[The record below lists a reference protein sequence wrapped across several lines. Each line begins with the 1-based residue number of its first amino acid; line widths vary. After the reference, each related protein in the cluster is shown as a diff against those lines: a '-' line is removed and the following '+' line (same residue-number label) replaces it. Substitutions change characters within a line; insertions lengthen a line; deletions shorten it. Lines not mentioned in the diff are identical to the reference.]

1 MRSPAPSRPESPP
14 EPCPAPRPARRP
26 VAAMARWALFSAGLL
41 LGGWALSAL
50 APRGAEARRGG
61 ADPASTEELALL
73 GPAFLTAAMP
83 YEGALATAL
92 RSRDHA
98 TAAPLLQAFDH
109 RKLRGEQVRSH
120 AFVTAWT
127 LIRAGKVAEAVRYA
141 EEIEGAEGVPPDYR
155 LLVLAELRL
164 EQGRPDEAVAV
175 LSGLSGKTQ
184 ASVRGELLRANAH
197 MKLGSTKE
205 ALAHW
210 QALADR
216 PDPAEGSDVA
226 LLNLALRS
234 GMGSPESYAL
244 LRRLWSTYPRSKEG
258 READK
263 LLSAHYPG
271 KGPTDLELARRAEQ
285 IMNAGDFGGAIAL
298 LQPAM
303 ARFTSATEAA
313 CIAWY
318 TVGRSQF
325 KKNNVSAAAAM
336 LVPAGQRCASVD
348 KDRGAK
354 SLYLAGMSYER
365 KKEWSA
371 AGQAFGLIPS
381 LYAGHNMADDG
392 YARGGIAWQQA
403 GEPKRA
409 IDMWSRQVQEYPK
422 GDLTAEAYWRLA
434 WNAYLAEDPTA
445 AIRWADQLVE
455 NVDPVG
461 DPVHYFAGRY
471 WRARWRLYPSYANP
485 TRLQADRQEKAR
497 GIDLLAELCAED
509 PTQFYA
515 LLASGRLAELAPE
528 RLDAI
533 ERPAPVGAP
542 NNWTVRAAFIDHPAV
557 AAGVQLMRLGLV
569 SDALSELES
578 QPRGELL
585 PSEFAMINEI
595 RGMKDPVV
603 AHDLLHKYLLERP
616 ASGLGPDRDRILRQA
631 YPNTWWPEVQV
642 ATRAYTKRMDPRVF
656 HALVRE
662 ESSFNPDAVSWAGA
676 RGLSQ
681 LMPATAKHV
690 AAKIGVSLANG
701 GITDPEKNLAIGGHY
716 LDYLHGYFAG
726 NPYMA
731 VPAYNAGEGNVGSW
745 AKTWGARPTDEFV
758 EAIPIRETRHYVKR
772 VLGTYQL
779 YRVVWGEGE
788 VFPDLSAYNH
798 TAWKR

>member
-1 MRSPAPSRPESPP
+1 MLARPFRWLKLHFPTR
-14 EPCPAPRPARRP
+14 APRIGLGLS
-26 VAAMARWALFSAGLL
+26 VALALG
-41 LGGWALSAL
+41 LGG
-50 APRGAEARRGG
+50 PAEARRGG
-61 ADPASTEELALL
+61 DSAPATQEMALL
-73 GPAFLTAAMP
+73 GPAFLTSSMP
-83 YEGALATAL
+83 YEGALAAAL

-98 TAAPLLQAFDH
+98 TAAPLLLNFDH
-109 RKLRGEQVRSH
+109 RKLRGAQVRSH

-127 LIRAGKVAEAVRYA
+127 LIRAGRVAEAVRFA
-141 EEIEGAEGVPPDYR
+141 EEIEAAEGVPTDYR

-164 EQGRPDEAVAV
+164 QEGRPDEAVAL
-175 LSGLSGKTQ
+175 LSGLSGETH
-184 ASVRGELLRANAH
+184 AAIRGQLLQANAH

-205 ALAHW
+205 AIAIW
-210 QALADR
+210 RKLADR
-216 PDPAEGSDVA
+216 EDPAEGNDVA

-244 LRRLWSTYPRSKEG
+244 LRRLWAGYPRSKDG
-258 READK
+258 REAEK
-263 LLSAHYPG
+263 LLAAHYPG
-271 KGPTDLELARRAEQ
+271 RGPTDLELAKRAEQ
-285 IMNAGDFGGAIAL
+285 VMNSGDFGGAIAL

-303 ARFTSATEAA
+303 PRFTAASEAA
-313 CIAWY
+313 CVAWY

-325 KKNNVSAAAAM
+325 KKNNVSAAAAV

-354 SLYLAGMSYER
+354 SLYLAGMSHER
-365 KKEWSA
+365 KKEWTQ
-371 AGQAFGLIPS
+371 AGQAFALIPT

-392 YARGGIAWQQA
+392 YARGGIAYQHA

-409 IDMWSRQVQEYPK
+409 IDMWARQVKEYPE

-434 WNAYLAEDPTA
+434 WNAYLAEDPAA
-445 AIRWADQLVE
+445 AIRWADELVE

-471 WRARWRLYPSYANP
+471 WQARWRLYPSYANP
-485 TRLQADRQEKAR
+485 TRLQSDRQEKDR
-497 GIDLLAELCAED
+497 GVDLLAELCAED

-515 LLASGRLAELAPE
+515 LLASGRLQELAPD
-528 RLDAI
+528 RLAAI
-533 ERPAPVGAP
+533 KRPSPTGAP
-542 NNWTVRAAFIDHPAV
+542 SNWTVRAEFIDHPAV

-569 SDALSELES
+569 TDALIELES
-578 QPRGELL
+578 QPRASLL

-595 RGMKDPVV
+595 RGLKEPIV

-616 ASGLGPDRDRILRQA
+616 ASSLGPDRDRILRQA
-631 YPNTWWPEVQV
+631 YPNTWWPEVKA
-642 ATRAYTKRMDPRVF
+642 ATLPYQKRMDPRVF

-690 AAKIGVSLANG
+690 ASKIGVSLANG
-701 GITDPEKNLAIGGHY
+701 GINDPVKNLTIGGYY

-726 NPYMA
+726 NPFMA

-745 AKTWGARPTDEFV
+745 AKTWGSRPTDEFV

-779 YRVVWGEGE
+779 YRVVWGEGD
-788 VFPDLSAYNH
+788 VFPELSAYNH
-798 TAWKR
+798 TAWRR